1 MLKYIDKDEY
11 KKLLGVTSIP
21 DNFEKYVIEASTYIN
36 SKTFNRID
44 ENDLHENV
52 KYATALI
59 IEKIANSEMQKQ
71 EVGNLKSQ
79 NIEGWSESYS
89 SPEEI
94 EKKLEEDKINIVK
107 TFLWNVIGKDGNPLL
122 YCGVGE

>member
-11 KKLLGVTSIP
+11 NKLLGVTSIP
-21 DNFEKYVIEASTYIN
+21 DNFEQYVIEASTYIN

-107 TFLWNVIGKDGNPLL
+107 TFLWNVIGKDGQPLL
-122 YCGVGE
+122 YCGVL

>member
-1 MLKYIDKDEY
+1 MLKYIDKNEY
-11 KKLLGVTSIP
+11 KELLGVDSIP
-21 DNFEKYVIEASTYIN
+21 DNFENYVIDASTYIN
-36 SKTFNRID
+36 FRTFNRID

-59 IEKIANSEMQKQ
+59 IEKIENAEKLKQ

-89 SPEEI
+89 TPEEI
-94 EKKLEEDKINIVK
+94 EKKLEEDKIKIIK
-107 TFLWNVIGKDGNPLL
+107 TFLFNVIGKDGQPLL
-122 YCGVGE
+122 YCGV